1 MVARSL
7 VLVLSATLVATACAS
22 KRPVFYPNYT
32 YMELGEASV
41 DEITE
46 YCLERAREA
55 EVAES
60 RKAGAAKGATGG
72 AVFGSIIGG
81 AIGWIFGNPGRGAA
95 AGAVHGGGTGAVKGA
110 AKSGESDTTF
120 RAYAEACL
128 REHGLEPIGWK

>member
-1 MVARSL
+1 
-7 VLVLSATLVATACAS
+7 
-22 KRPVFYPNYT
+22 
-32 YMELGEASV
+32 V

-55 EVAES
+55 EVADS

-72 AVFGSIIGG
+72 AIFGSIIGG